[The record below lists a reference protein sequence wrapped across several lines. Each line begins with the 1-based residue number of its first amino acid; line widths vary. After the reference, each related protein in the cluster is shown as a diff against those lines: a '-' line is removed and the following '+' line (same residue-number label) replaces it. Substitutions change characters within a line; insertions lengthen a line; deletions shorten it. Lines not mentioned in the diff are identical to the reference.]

1 MTTLHSLRQQLADA
15 VNARDVARV
24 REHAADARAAA
35 SETRRVAAEAS
46 AAEIAAA
53 AALEIES
60 LRKSLDLNQ
69 QMQLEMQQLLQ
80 RKDTEFAETL
90 GSSAAEVVSLSATLH
105 ELQQSYRYSRAAC
118 IVFDCCLFFRSAAL
132 QQLEKFK
139 GSSACT
145 ATHFASDS
153 SVPSEQRISDAYSF
167 SATAPSV
174 SRQRYPQPSLE
185 NLLSAPSSQKASNGH
200 PSSIVADIASESD
213 APQLRLHIAAL
224 ELQVSTLRDA
234 LSDAQD
240 ECSLFEKQC
249 DWFKK
254 MELELQLSRDRNC
267 SASDLDYLRRP
278 VVLSS
283 LCSVLY

>member
-46 AAEIAAA
+46 AAETAAA

-69 QMQLEMQQLLQ
+69 QVQLEMQQLLQ

-118 IVFDCCLFFRSAAL
+118 IVFDCCLFFAVLHCNSSKKSKAAAL
-132 QQLEKFK
+132 VQQRASRQTAASPVSKEYPMRTRFQQPHRPCR
-139 GSSACT
+139 GSVILNRRLRIYFPHRRHKRRQT
-145 ATHFASDS
+145 ATH
-153 SVPSEQRISDAYSF
+153 PPLLLI
-167 SATAPSV
+167 
-174 SRQRYPQPSLE
+174 SRQNRMPHSCGFT
-185 NLLSAPSSQKASNGH
+185 LLPLNCRF
-200 PSSIVADIASESD
+200 
-213 APQLRLHIAAL
+213 QL
-224 ELQVSTLRDA
+224 
-234 LSDAQD
+234 
-240 ECSLFEKQC
+240 
-249 DWFKK
+249 
-254 MELELQLSRDRNC
+254 
-267 SASDLDYLRRP
+267 
-278 VVLSS
+278 
-283 LCSVLY
+283 